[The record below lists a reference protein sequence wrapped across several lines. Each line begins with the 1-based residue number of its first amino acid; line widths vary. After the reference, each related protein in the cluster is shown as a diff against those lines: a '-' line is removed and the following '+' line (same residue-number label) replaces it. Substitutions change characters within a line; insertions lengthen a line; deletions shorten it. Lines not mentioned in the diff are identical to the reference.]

1 MLKQRRD
8 AGGNPLALP
17 SRGELARLRGCVRRA
32 AERAAQQQPRPLPEK
47 LPGLVG
53 AKLGSLAP
61 ARRRAW
67 IVARPYL
74 RRPEMVHALCRAS
87 HDAARQDADH
97 AERLARAALEL
108 ARALDGKPF
117 PALAA
122 DLEAESLAMLA
133 NALRVQERYGEAA
146 GSWLRARLLLQ
157 AGTGDA
163 LLRARLDFLQTSFLR
178 ALRRLPEALEVGRR
192 SLAAFQALEQWDEAF
207 LAGLKLSYTLY
218 VAGDPAA
225 ALEVLADARH
235 GVSPEVLARHRLGVL
250 HNRALY
256 LTELGLNREA
266 RRELYQAGPLYET
279 EATESLRLQRCWI
292 EGKLLANAGRWW
304 QAAGAFGG
312 LRQLY
317 LSAGRPF
324 DAALVGMDLLLCLA
338 EQGDLPAASR
348 LAGELL
354 AVFAELE
361 LPEETRAVLD
371 RLDEAARRFRADAA
385 LVRLAHGELQP
396 LRRLPPRW
404 SAV

>member
-1 MLKQRRD
+1 MRRD
-8 AGGNPLALP
+8 RQDVGGETSA
-17 SRGELARLRGCVRRA
+17 SRHRGEVARLRACVRRA
-32 AERAAQQQPRPLPEK
+32 AERVAREAPRPLPAK
-47 LPGLVG
+47 LPALVG
-53 AKLGSLAP
+53 SRLASLAP

-67 IVARPYL
+67 IAARPYL

-87 HDAARQDADH
+87 HDAARQDVAR
-97 AERLARAALEL
+97 AEGLARTALEL

-117 PALAA
+117 SALAV

-133 NALRVQERYGEAA
+133 NALRVRERYGEAA
-146 GSWLRARLLLQ
+146 GLWLRARLLLQ

-192 SLAAFQALEQWDEAF
+192 SLSVFQALEQWDEAF

-218 VAGDPAA
+218 VSGDPAA
-225 ALEVLADARH
+225 ALEVLTDAQH
-235 GVSPEVLARHRLGVL
+235 GVSPEVRVRHRLGVL

-256 LTELGLNREA
+256 LSELGQSAEA
-266 RRELYQAGPLYET
+266 WRELHRAAPLYDT
-279 EATESLRLQRCWI
+279 EASEGLKLQRCWI
-292 EGKLLANAGRWW
+292 EGKLLANAGCWP
-304 QAAGAFGG
+304 QAGWAFHG

-317 LSAGRPF
+317 LAAGRPF
-324 DAALVGMDLLLCLA
+324 DAALAGMDLLLSLA
-338 EQGDLPAASR
+338 EQGDLRAAGR

-354 AVFAELE
+354 AVFARLE

-371 RLDEAARRFRADAA
+371 RLGEAARRFRADTA
-385 LVRLAHGELQP
+385 LVRPAHQELQP

-404 SAV
+404 PAA